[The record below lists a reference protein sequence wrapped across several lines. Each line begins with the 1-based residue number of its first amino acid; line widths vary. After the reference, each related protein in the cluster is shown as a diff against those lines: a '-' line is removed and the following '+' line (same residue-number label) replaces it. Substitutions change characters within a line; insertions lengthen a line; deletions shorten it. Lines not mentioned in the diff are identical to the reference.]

1 MTDIKKTYK
10 NYVNGKFVRSESGK
24 VYSIDLKKEKYEI
37 PLTSK
42 KDLRDAVTSSK
53 EGFKNWNQ
61 LTMYNRSQ
69 VLYRLSEMIEGNKD
83 SYISLLQDHGLSK
96 LDSKNDIN
104 HAINTIVWYAGL
116 VDKWEQLTGNLNPVA
131 GEYFNISHQEAI
143 GVTFTLSPNSMSLN
157 ELVKSILPA
166 LTVGCSVI
174 NFSDENAVIALKLSE
189 DINNSDFPSGS
200 LNLISGKFENII
212 EDVGGHVEIKHAAIY
227 EDISK
232 KSKEI
237 IGQKA
242 SESVKRISILPS
254 TSGLSSI
261 LPFIETKTVWHP
273 KGK

>member
-1 MTDIKKTYK
+1 MADIKKTYK
-10 NYVNGKFVRSESGK
+10 NYVHGKFVRSESGK
-24 VYSIDLKKEKYEI
+24 VYSIDLKEEKYEI

-69 VLYRLSEMIEGNKD
+69 ILYRLSEMIEGNKD

-104 HAINTIVWYAGL
+104 HAIDTIVWYAGL

-174 NFSDENAVIALKLSE
+174 NFSDKNAVIALKLSE
-189 DINNSDFPSGS
+189 DVNNSDFPSGS
-200 LNLISGKFENII
+200 LNLLSGKFENII

-232 KSKEI
+232 KSKQVL
-237 IGQKA
+237 GQKG
-242 SESVKRISILPS
+242 SESVKRISLSPS

>member
-24 VYSIDLKKEKYEI
+24 VYSIDLKQEKYEI

-69 VLYRLSEMIEGNKD
+69 ILYRLSEMIEGNKD
-83 SYISLLQDHGLSK
+83 SYISLLEDHGLSK
-96 LDSKNDIN
+96 INSKNDIN
-104 HAINTIVWYAGL
+104 NAIDTIVWYAGL

-143 GVTFTLSPNSMSLN
+143 GVTFTLSSNSISLN
-157 ELVKSILPA
+157 ELIKSILPP

-174 NFSDENAVIALKLSE
+174 NFSNENAVIALKLSE

-200 LNLISGKFENII
+200 LNMLSGKFENII

-227 EDISK
+227 EKISK
-232 KSKEI
+232 KSSEI
-237 IGQKA
+237 LGQKA

-254 TSGLSSI
+254 TSGISSI